1 MRKLAWKGALWELRF
16 FPHIASNLRFTAQT
30 VTLIVA
36 KGAQSGHLIRTLR
49 GSSMLIGLIV
59 VVVGLVLYL
68 MTAYNGLVRLKVQC
82 DNAWSDI
89 DVQLKRRYDLIPNI
103 VETVKGYA
111 AHEKST
117 LEGVVAARNQAMT
130 AQGPTAKGEA
140 EGMLTSALRQ
150 VFALAEA
157 YPQLRAVESF
167 TQLQNTLNEIED
179 TLQNARR
186 YYNAVVRDFNKMIE
200 QFPSN
205 FVAGMGHFKERE
217 FFQVSAPAERE
228 VPKVSFGTTGA

>member
-1 MRKLAWKGALWELRF
+1 M
-16 FPHIASNLRFTAQT
+16 
-30 VTLIVA
+30 LIV
-36 KGAQSGHLIRTLR
+36 
-49 GSSMLIGLIV
+49 LIV
-59 VVVGLVLYL
+59 IVVGLALYL

-111 AHEKST
+111 SHEKGT

-130 AQGPTAKGEA
+130 AQGPAAKGEA

-179 TLQNARR
+179 TVQNARR
-186 YYNAVVRDFNKMIE
+186 YYNAVVRDFNTMIE

-205 FVAGMGHFKERE
+205 IVAGMGNFKERE
-217 FFQVSAPAERE
+217 FFQLSAPAERE
-228 VPKVSFGTTGA
+228 APKVSFGTTGA

>member
-1 MRKLAWKGALWELRF
+1 M
-16 FPHIASNLRFTAQT
+16 
-30 VTLIVA
+30 LIV
-36 KGAQSGHLIRTLR
+36 
-49 GSSMLIGLIV
+49 LIV

-68 MTAYNGLVRLKVQC
+68 MTAYNGLVRLKVGC

-111 AHEKST
+111 AHEKGT
-117 LEGVVAARNQAMT
+117 LEAVVSARNQAMT
-130 AQGPTAKGEA
+130 AQGPAAKGEA
-140 EGMLTSALRQ
+140 EGMLTGALRQ

-186 YYNAVVRDFNKMIE
+186 YYNAVVRDFNTMIE

-205 FVAGMGHFKERE
+205 IVAGMGHFKERE
-217 FFQVSAPAERE
+217 FFQVSAPVERE
-228 VPKVSFGTTGA
+228 VPKVSFGATGA